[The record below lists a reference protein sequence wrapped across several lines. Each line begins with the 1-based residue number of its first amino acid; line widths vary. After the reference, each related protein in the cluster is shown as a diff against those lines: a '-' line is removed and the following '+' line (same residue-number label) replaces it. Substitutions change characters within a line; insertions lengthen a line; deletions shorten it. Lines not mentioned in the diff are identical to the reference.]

1 MGGRHPVSGLKQA
14 AVHVNDRTKR
24 ATPTPRRL
32 YGEVDSPT
40 KRIIPHAV
48 SRARRARRASGFRVK
63 RKTVAHRSP
72 PRVFVAAWVATS
84 ASSAAQPPTPVRSEE
99 RRVGKE
105 GRDREARRRQR

>member
-84 ASSAAQPPTPVRSEE
+84 ASSAAQPPTPVTPKATRSEE
-99 RRVGKE
+99 HTSELQSRGH
-105 GRDREARRRQR
+105 